1 MPSSCIVK
9 GCKSVQ
15 KKNQAIH
22 FYRLPWNDRP
32 LLRKWVERAGYNLND
47 PSDVERISKES
58 SRVCSLHFK
67 NNVRMG
73 KKDLPRINLLVY
85 EQNILQEA
93 AQSLLELSGATS
105 VYSTVQGPS
114 DSNNNISPTRMGP
127 CPQNP
132 GNNQL
137 NQATTLATVATPE
150 QTVAMV
156 VPAAT
161 QYQSET
167 VITYT
172 PDTVVT
178 YSPMPESAVAY
189 TSESVA
195 TNGPSNIT
203 YEPDAVVMYAP
214 DCES

>member
-1 MPSSCIVK
+1 
-9 GCKSVQ
+9 
-15 KKNQAIH
+15 
-22 FYRLPWNDRP
+22 
-32 LLRKWVERAGYNLND
+32 
-47 PSDVERISKES
+47 
-58 SRVCSLHFK
+58 
-67 NNVRMG
+67 
-73 KKDLPRINLLVY
+73 
-85 EQNILQEA
+85 
-93 AQSLLELSGATS
+93 
-105 VYSTVQGPS
+105 
-114 DSNNNISPTRMGP
+114 MGP